1 MATVE
6 DINRTFAEKGID
18 LKLPL
23 PGDWLV
29 KDVQILEKMSLPDR
43 RIAVL
48 FGVKVYDDTG
58 KEISDI
64 FLCEGEVRAPRRR
77 ARQLLGPIEPLKKTL
92 LPLRERITFESE
104 EDALSYLKEA
114 ISHLLEDKGY
124 RRGVERGADLYF
136 EKGNQG
142 FFVNVAARCD
152 ERGFQKATELLEA
165 RKRHGSAHDYGLVV
179 PAFQES
185 LGIPLHV
192 QEGWVFRHQEYL
204 SAHRVGVYAVHNQDP
219 NRLYAFTIY
228 PQARELMKYFSVTTT
243 QWTFVRSRY
252 VEQRGRA

>member
-1 MATVE
+1 MATVDE
-6 DINRTFAEKGID
+6 INRTFAQQGLD

-29 KDVQILEKMSLPDR
+29 KDVQVLEKMSLPDR

-48 FGVKVYDDTG
+48 FGVKVYNDAG
-58 KEISDI
+58 KEVSDI
-64 FLCEGEVRAPRRR
+64 FLCEGTVRASRRR
-77 ARQLLGPIEPLKKTL
+77 ARQLLGPSEPLKKVL
-92 LPLRERITFESE
+92 LPQRVRATFESE

-114 ISHLLEDKGY
+114 IGHLLEDKGY
-124 RRGVERGADLYF
+124 RPGGERGADLYF
-136 EKGNQG
+136 ERGQQG

-152 ERGFQKATELLEA
+152 EAGLQKAMGLLEA
-165 RKRHGSAHDYGLVV
+165 RKRHGSGHDYGLVV

-204 SAHRVGVYAVHNQDP
+204 SAHRIGVYAVHNQDP

-228 PQARELMKYFSVTTT
+228 PQARELMKYFFVTTT
-243 QWTFVRSRY
+243 QWPFVRARY